1 MKFIVTYGCD
11 GLGNEKLAVE
21 AENEEAALEYAYN
34 AAFEYREGYAGLHG
48 TQDFTDFCEEEE
60 YDTEDEDAWDSFHDM
75 IEHEIE
81 YFVEVFDETNEE
93 HRWVLTD
100 CNSKFWQI

>member
-21 AENEEAALEYAYN
+21 AENEEVAMEYAYN
-34 AAFEYREGYAGLHG
+34 AAFDYREGYAGLHG
-48 TQDFTDFCEEEE
+48 TQDFSDFCEEEG

-75 IEHEIE
+75 IMKSSILLK
-81 YFVEVFDETNEE
+81 YLMKQMKNTSGF
-93 HRWVLTD
+93 
-100 CNSKFWQI
+100 